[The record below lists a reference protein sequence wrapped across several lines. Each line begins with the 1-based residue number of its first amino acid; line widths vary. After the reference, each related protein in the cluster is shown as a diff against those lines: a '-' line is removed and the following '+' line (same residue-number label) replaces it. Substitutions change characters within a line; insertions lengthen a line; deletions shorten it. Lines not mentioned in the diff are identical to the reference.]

1 MKKQTIKLNEAQL
14 QRVIKESVKRVLRE
28 DESIVDYDDELRN
41 DYDEWETQNEMWV
54 DYVSEHLD
62 DFNFA
67 LRQAESLY
75 EKMRKSDGGKGVNA
89 LHLDDTKNTA
99 MLHLIGGLKSA
110 IANMHRLAGHTGSA
124 Y

>member
-1 MKKQTIKLNEAQL
+1 MKKNRITESQL
-14 QRVIKESVKRVLRE
+14 HNIIKESVKRVLRE
-28 DESIVDYDDELRN
+28 GESIVDYDDELRN

-54 DYVSEHLD
+54 DYVSE
-62 DFNFA
+62 
-67 LRQAESLY
+67 
-75 EKMRKSDGGKGVNA
+75 
-89 LHLDDTKNTA
+89 HLDDTKNTA

>member
-1 MKKQTIKLNEAQL
+1 MKKNRITESQL
-14 QRVIKESVKRVLRE
+14 HNIIKESVKRVLRE
-28 DESIVDYDDELRN
+28 DESIV

-110 IANMHRLAGHTGSA
+110 IANMHKLAGHTGSA

>member
-1 MKKQTIKLNEAQL
+1 MNKNRIRLTESQL
-14 QRVIKESVKRVLRE
+14 HRVIKESVNKVLRE
-28 DESIVDYDDELRN
+28 SETILDYDDELRN

-62 DFNFA
+62 ELNYA
-67 LRQAESLY
+67 LQQAESLY
-75 EKMRKSDGGKGVNA
+75 AKMRKTDGGEGIHA
-89 LHLDDTKNTA
+89 EHLNDTKNTA
-99 MLHLIGGLKSA
+99 MHHLIGNLKNA